1 MIPPTR
7 SKVSE
12 YATASLKPLQRAAF
26 VLRVKRI
33 LGSSK
38 APAQG
43 GPGGAN
49 KDQDARKAL
58 APIRDMAERTGTAV
72 IAVRHLNKSVGLK
85 AIQRGGGNMALIGVA
100 RAAVLSFVG
109 GFA

>member
-1 MIPPTR
+1 LIPPTR

-43 GPGGAN
+43 GPGCANAKYGAVT
-49 KDQDARKAL
+49 
-58 APIRDMAERTGTAV
+58 RDR
-72 IAVRHLNKSVGLK
+72 
-85 AIQRGGGNMALIGVA
+85 RGNSET
-100 RAAVLSFVG
+100 LS
-109 GFA
+109 A